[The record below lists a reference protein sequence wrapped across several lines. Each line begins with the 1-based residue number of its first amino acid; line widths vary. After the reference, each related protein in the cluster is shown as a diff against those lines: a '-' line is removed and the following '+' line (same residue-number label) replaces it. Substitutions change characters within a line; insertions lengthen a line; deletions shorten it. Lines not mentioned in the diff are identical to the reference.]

1 MATDSPHLRA
11 SRDGQSP
18 HYWHLAQDSTG
29 VAMTDLEYAILRV
42 FEAFGRWQS
51 ECLAA
56 VSGASITGPEN
67 VLLHVVAMK
76 GRAKTIHDVMLLTNR
91 QDTPNVQYGLR
102 KLMKLGFIKKRGSAR
117 AGVFYQTTEKGE
129 KVCKDY
135 ADLRKK
141 LLLRAARKRVEIR
154 IDEQKN
160 AVRIWRRSKKS
171 TPSSAARRRRSFVAS
186 CCDRP
191 GISRSAARL
200 TLIRFKI
207 ENQFN
212 HRANCRCKGAHFLNL
227 VGAGAR

>member
-141 LLLRAARKRVEIR
+141 LLLRAA
-154 IDEQKN
+154 KN
-160 AVRIWRRSKKS
+160 VSKFESTSKKCCS
-171 TPSSAARRRRSFVAS
+171 HLETLEKIYTIVGREAATFFRR
-186 CCDRP
+186 
-191 GISRSAARL
+191 
-200 TLIRFKI
+200 
-207 ENQFN
+207 
-212 HRANCRCKGAHFLNL
+212 
-227 VGAGAR
+227 

>member
-141 LLLRAARKRVEIR
+141 LLLRAARNVSKFEST
-154 IDEQKN
+154 
-160 AVRIWRRSKKS
+160 SKKMLFAFGDARKNLHHRR
-171 TPSSAARRRRSFVAS
+171 PRGGDVLSSLAAATDPVSL
-186 CCDRP
+186 
-191 GISRSAARL
+191 GRL
-200 TLIRFKI
+200 RGS
-207 ENQFN
+207 
-212 HRANCRCKGAHFLNL
+212 H
-227 VGAGAR
+227 

>member
-1 MATDSPHLRA
+1 MATNSPHLRA

-102 KLMKLGFIKKRGSAR
+102 KLMKLGFIKKRGSRAPAFSIKRPKRAR
-117 AGVFYQTTEKGE
+117 RFARTTPICGRN
-129 KVCKDY
+129 CSS
-135 ADLRKK
+135 ARPGTCRNSNR
-141 LLLRAARKRVEIR
+141 RA
-154 IDEQKN
+154 KN

-207 ENQFN
+207 ESQFN

>member
-117 AGVFYQTTEKGE
+117 AGVFYHDRKGRE
-129 KVCKDY
+129 GLQG
-135 ADLRKK
+135 LR
-141 LLLRAARKRVEIR
+141 RFAEEIAPPRGQERVEIR
-154 IDEQKN
+154 IDEQKMLFASGDARKN
-160 AVRIWRRSKKS
+160 LHHRRPRGGDVLSSLASATDPVSLGRLRGIMPILHDFAVAGRRPER
-171 TPSSAARRRRSFVAS
+171 TDTIGRGRQ
-186 CCDRP
+186 
-191 GISRSAARL
+191 SRSVQS
-200 TLIRFKI
+200 
-207 ENQFN
+207 QF
-212 HRANCRCKGAHFLNL
+212 
-227 VGAGAR
+227 

>member
-1 MATDSPHLRA
+1 MKEAPMATEI
-11 SRDGQSP
+11 SRSSVSREPQSP

-91 QDTPNVQYGLR
+91 QDTSNVQYGLR

-117 AGVFYQTTEKGE
+117 VGVFYQTTEKGE
-129 KVCKDY
+129 KVCREY

-141 LLLRAARKRVEIR
+141 LLLRAVKDLPKFEST
-154 IDEQKN
+154 
-160 AVRIWRRSKKS
+160 SKKCS
-171 TPSSAARRRRSFVAS
+171 VHLEAIEKIYTIVAREAATFF
-186 CCDRP
+186 
-191 GISRSAARL
+191 RL
-200 TLIRFKI
+200 
-207 ENQFN
+207 
-212 HRANCRCKGAHFLNL
+212 
-227 VGAGAR
+227 